1 MNSRNYF
8 GLEPEEQKPF
18 IPLAA
23 GNIVSHDG
31 QILSI
36 HFLQHHRPTEKWSF
50 PDSGISQ
57 QQDSS
62 VSFIIIPPP
71 TEFKTDSLV
80 ILSKQPSLSRSIPE
94 NIFSYVIPK
103 LLQLTILGC
112 YGVSLTNVILFHS
125 HIQEKDDLRE
135 TKNSGYLLQS
145 QVESGDVTILLKPQH
160 LRHA

>member
-1 MNSRNYF
+1 M
-8 GLEPEEQKPF
+8 
-18 IPLAA
+18 
-23 GNIVSHDG
+23 
-31 QILSI
+31 
-36 HFLQHHRPTEKWSF
+36 
-50 PDSGISQ
+50 
-57 QQDSS
+57 
-62 VSFIIIPPP
+62 
-71 TEFKTDSLV
+71 DSLV

-103 LLQLTILGC
+103 LLQLTILGR

-135 TKNSGYLLQS
+135 TKNSAYLLQS